1 MDERTLGTG
10 GLKVSAIGLGGMGM
24 GQSCGPNPG
33 DRAAARVLAVV
44 A

>member
-10 GLKVSAIGLGGMGM
+10 GLKVSAIGLGGMGT
-24 GQSCGPNPG
+24 GQSYGPNAG
-33 DRAAARVLAVV
+33 DRAAERVLAVV